1 VIKPFSLFSN
11 DHFIFVSVII
21 CTLFF
26 EIVMSIFL
34 QLNQQFHKL
43 IASAYEETE
52 NMKNVVSDM
61 VKKNLQNIST

>member
-1 VIKPFSLFSN
+1 
-11 DHFIFVSVII
+11 
-21 CTLFF
+21 
-26 EIVMSIFL
+26 MSIFL

-61 VKKNLQNIST
+61 VKKNLQNIGT

>member
-11 DHFIFVSVII
+11 DHFIFVSVI

-61 VKKNLQNIST
+61 VRKKLTKH